1 MYHPLATTRMSTR
14 GQVVIP
20 MKVRR
25 HLGIPPGTEFVVVGH
40 YDVVVLKKVTPP
52 QAGEFGELLALSRQ
66 YVRRAY
72 RSAGFRALRAAYRRG
87 EL

>member
-1 MYHPLATTRMSTR
+1 
-14 GQVVIP
+14 

-40 YDVVVLKKVTPP
+40 ADVVVLKKVTSP

-66 YVRRAY
+66 YVRHAY
-72 RSAGFRALRAAYRRG
+72 LKAGFRALRAAYRRG
-87 EL
+87 RI